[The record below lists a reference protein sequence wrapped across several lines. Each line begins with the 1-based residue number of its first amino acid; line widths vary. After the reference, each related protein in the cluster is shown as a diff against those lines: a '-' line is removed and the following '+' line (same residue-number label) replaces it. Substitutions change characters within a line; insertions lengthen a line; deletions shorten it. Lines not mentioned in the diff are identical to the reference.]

1 MIMIES
7 NQGKGVDVRRLALIA
22 LMAAVLCVLSPLAI
36 PLSGGVPLSL
46 ATLAVMLA
54 GAVLGPVDGML
65 ATLVFLALGMVG
77 VPVFSAYQAGVGVLF
92 GKTGGFLL
100 GYIPLALC
108 SGLFLG
114 KRPLQRKPSFRELL
128 PAIVG
133 MALGTVILYAFG
145 TAWFLIL
152 THAPLKLALTA
163 CVLPFLPGDALKM
176 ILVCALAPALRAALQ
191 KLETA
196 KAAA

>member
-1 MIMIES
+1 MNKHTS
-7 NQGKGVDVRRLALIA
+7 RGFDVRRLALIA
-22 LMAAVLCVLSPLAI
+22 LMAAVICVLSPLAI
-36 PLSGGVPLSL
+36 PLSGGVPISL

-77 VPVFSAYQAGVGVLF
+77 VPVFSAYQAGIGVLF
-92 GKTGGFLL
+92 GKTGGFIL

-114 KRPLQRKPSFRELL
+114 KEPLHRKPSFKKLL
-128 PAIVG
+128 PAIGG
-133 MALGTVILYAFG
+133 MALGTVLLYAFG
-145 TAWFLIL
+145 TAWFLVL

-176 ILVCALAPALRAALQ
+176 VVVCALAPVLRAALQ
-191 KLETA
+191 KMETA
-196 KAAA
+196 KAAV

>member
-1 MIMIES
+1 MNKHTS
-7 NQGKGVDVRRLALIA
+7 RGFDVRRLALIA
-22 LMAAVLCVLSPLAI
+22 VMAAVICVLSPLAI
-36 PLSGGVPLSL
+36 PLSGGVPISL

-54 GAVLGPVDGML
+54 GAVLGPIDGML

-77 VPVFSAYQAGVGVLF
+77 VPVFSAYQAGIGVLF
-92 GKTGGFLL
+92 GKTGGFIL

-114 KRPLQRKPSFRELL
+114 KQPLHRKPSFKELL
-128 PAIVG
+128 PAIGG
-133 MALGTVILYAFG
+133 MVLGTVILYAFG
-145 TAWFLIL
+145 TAWFLVL

-176 ILVCALAPALRAALQ
+176 VVVCALAPVLRAALQ
-191 KLETA
+191 KMETA
-196 KAAA
+196 KAAV

>member
-1 MIMIES
+1 MEHKET
-7 NQGKGVDVRRLALIA
+7 KGVDVRRLALIA
-22 LMAAVLCVLSPLAI
+22 VMAAVICVLSPLAI
-36 PLSGGVPLSL
+36 PLSGGVPISL

-77 VPVFSAYQAGVGVLF
+77 VPVFSAYQAGIGVLF
-92 GKTGGFLL
+92 GKTGGFIL

-114 KRPLQRKPSFRELL
+114 KQPLHRKPSLKELL
-128 PAIVG
+128 PAIGG
-133 MALGTVILYAFG
+133 MVLGTVILYAFG

-163 CVLPFLPGDALKM
+163 
-176 ILVCALAPALRAALQ
+176 
-191 KLETA
+191 
-196 KAAA
+196 

>member
-1 MIMIES
+1 MEHKET
-7 NQGKGVDVRRLALIA
+7 KGVDVHRLALIA
-22 LMAAVLCVLSPLAI
+22 VIAAVLCVLSPLAI
-36 PLSGGVPLSL
+36 PLSGGVPISL

-77 VPVFSAYQAGVGVLF
+77 VPVFSAYQVGIGVLF
-92 GKTGGFLL
+92 GKTGGFIL

-114 KRPLQRKPSFRELL
+114 KQPLHRKPSFKELL
-128 PAIVG
+128 PAIGG
-133 MALGTVILYAFG
+133 MVLGTGILYAFG

-176 ILVCALAPALRAALQ
+176 VVVCALAPVLRTALR
-191 KLETA
+191 KMETA
-196 KAAA
+196 KAAV

>member
-1 MIMIES
+1 MER
-7 NQGKGVDVRRLALIA
+7 NTTKGVDVRRLALIA
-22 LMAAVLCVLSPLAI
+22 LMAAVICVLSPLAI
-36 PLSGGVPLSL
+36 PLSGGVPISL

-54 GAVLGPVDGML
+54 GAVLGPIDGML

-77 VPVFSAYQAGVGVLF
+77 VPVFSAYQAGIGVLF
-92 GKTGGFLL
+92 GKTGGFIL

-114 KRPLQRKPSFRELL
+114 KQPLHRKPSFKELL
-128 PAIVG
+128 PAIAG
-133 MALGTVILYAFG
+133 MILGTVILYAFG

-176 ILVCALAPALRAALQ
+176 VIVCALAPALRTALQ
-191 KLETA
+191 KMETA
-196 KAAA
+196 KATA

>member
-1 MIMIES
+1 MERIRS
-7 NQGKGVDVRRLALIA
+7 KGLPARRIALIA
-22 LMAAVLCVLSPLAI
+22 VMAAVICVLSPLSV
-36 PLSGGVPLSL
+36 PLSAGVPISL

-77 VPVFSAYQAGVGVLF
+77 VPVFSAYQAGIGVLF

-108 SGLFLG
+108 SGLF
-114 KRPLQRKPSFRELL
+114 RRLL
-128 PAIVG
+128 PG
-133 MALGTVILYAFG
+133 MLLGTVILYAFG

-152 THAPLKLALTA
+152 THAALKLALTA
-163 CVLPFLPGDALKM
+163 CVLPFLPGDALKVFA
-176 ILVCALAPALRAALQ
+176 VCLLAPALRGAL
-191 KLETA
+191 ERMEHG
-196 KAAA
+196 KATI